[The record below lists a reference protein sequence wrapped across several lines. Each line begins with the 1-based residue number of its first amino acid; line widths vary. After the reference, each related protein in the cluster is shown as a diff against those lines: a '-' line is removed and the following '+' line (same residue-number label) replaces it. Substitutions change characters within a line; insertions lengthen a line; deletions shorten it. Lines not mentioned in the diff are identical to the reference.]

1 MKQQG
6 MDLIHGPLSSNIWR
20 MAIPLALTGLM
31 QQFFNAAD
39 IAMVGRF
46 VDAQSMAAVGSNAP
60 LITTLL
66 SLFIGL
72 SIGTNVVL
80 AGFIGQGREDKVNDG
95 VHTSLVMAFLCGLVL
110 AGIGEIATRP
120 TLLWLKTPPEVFSIA
135 ELYLRILFIE
145 QPFLLLY
152 NFEAS
157 IFRAIGDTRTPLLA
171 LSLGGVC
178 KIALNLIILLLFHG
192 GAGGV
197 AIGSI
202 IANIISSLFLFRNL
216 HRSHT
221 MFHVSFRRLKMHG
234 DIVLRILKIGLPAG
248 LQGIVFCLSNL
259 IIQSALNS
267 LGPTVMAASAAGYNI
282 EIFVYYMMYAMAQV
296 NTTVV
301 GQNYGAREFSR
312 CRKAT
317 RICFKQTAIL
327 SLILTAIILLFS
339 EPLLS
344 LFSTSPDVVEYG
356 KIRLHCVVCFLW
368 LNAILDIY
376 AGSLRGYGNSL
387 IPALISLIGI
397 CSVRITWVYIIFPLY
412 PTMKTLMLCYPASW
426 VVTNVV
432 LAGVYHLYIQRLGK

>member
-1 MKQQG
+1 MKQQE

-80 AGFIGQGREDKVNDG
+80 ARFIGQGREDKVNDG

-202 IANIISSLFLFRNL
+202 IANIISSLFLFRHL

-282 EIFVYYMMYAMAQV
+282 EIFVYYIMYAMAQV

-327 SLILTAIILLFS
+327 SLILTAIILFFS
-339 EPLLS
+339 DPLLS

-356 KIRLHCVVCFLW
+356 KIRLH
-368 LNAILDIY
+368 
-376 AGSLRGYGNSL
+376 
-387 IPALISLIGI
+387 
-397 CSVRITWVYIIFPLY
+397 
-412 PTMKTLMLCYPASW
+412 
-426 VVTNVV
+426 
-432 LAGVYHLYIQRLGK
+432 